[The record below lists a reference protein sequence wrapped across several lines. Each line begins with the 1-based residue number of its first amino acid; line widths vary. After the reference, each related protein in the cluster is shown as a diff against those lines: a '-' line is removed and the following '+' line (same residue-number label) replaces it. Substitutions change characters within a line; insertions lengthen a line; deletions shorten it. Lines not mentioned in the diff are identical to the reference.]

1 MDIEQKSNCT
11 IIHYD
16 EERLDSGCVSDFRK
30 RMFEQISKTEKKA
43 VILNL
48 GAVKFMDSSGV
59 GVLIA
64 AFKQLPSGVALLL
77 CGACQNVW
85 HLLRLTRVDSI
96 FPFYPDVET
105 AINAVE
111 LNWQTRRTR

>member
-1 MDIEQKSNCT
+1 MNIEQKNDCT

-16 EERLDSGCVSDFRK
+16 DERLDSFCVPDFRK
-30 RMFEQISKTEKKA
+30 KVFEQINRAEKKA

-48 GAVKFMDSSGV
+48 GSVKFMDSSGV
-59 GVLIA
+59 GVLVA
-64 AFKQLPSGVALLL
+64 TCKQLPSGATLLV

-96 FPFYPDVET
+96 FTFYPDVE
-105 AINAVE
+105 AAMNAME
-111 LNWQTRRTR
+111 IG